1 MVSII
6 GLCGSL
12 RNGSFNR
19 KLLEATVELSPPGM
33 TIEPESITAIPLYD
47 ADVEEQ
53 GGGGHGAGGRKSQT
67 TNHKSQITRPNGLCG

>member
-1 MVSII
+1 MVTII

-19 KLLEATVELSPPGM
+19 KLLEAAVELSPPGM
-33 TIEPESITAIPLYD
+33 TIEPESISAMPLYD

-53 GGGGHGAGGRKSQT
+53 V
-67 TNHKSQITRPNGLCG
+67 IPW